1 MLSFGNAAHTQY
13 VTACT
18 SAGAT
23 CSSVTSAP
31 RLVWA
36 GRVAGTRARV
46 VRPRCRSPGSRGGRR
61 GEAQDDGETSG
72 RLLPED
78 RPGELERGWL
88 GVSAIPELPQ
98 VPRLLPQPRHERL
111 SDTRAHHLGPLVGAD
126 RHVGVLDLPL
136 PELLWR
142 ERGGRLLQPV
152 SGPLQQLVRRL
163 AHSCS
168 PCHGLV
174 CWFGCRGSGRRRGIT
189 ASTRPG
195 IRGGR
200 RRAGRASEA

>member
-1 MLSFGNAAHTQY
+1 MLSFGNAAHAQY

-61 GEAQDDGETSG
+61 GEAQDDGEASG

-78 RPGELERGWL
+78 RRGELERGWL
-88 GVSAIPELPQ
+88 RPSAIPELHR
-98 VPRLLPQPRHERL
+98 VPRLVPHGRDVRL
-111 SDTRAHHLGPLVGAD
+111 RDARPPL
-126 RHVGVLDLPL
+126 L
-136 PELLWR
+136 
-142 ERGGRLLQPV
+142 
-152 SGPLQQLVRRL
+152 
-163 AHSCS
+163 
-168 PCHGLV
+168 
-174 CWFGCRGSGRRRGIT
+174 
-189 ASTRPG
+189 
-195 IRGGR
+195 
-200 RRAGRASEA
+200 